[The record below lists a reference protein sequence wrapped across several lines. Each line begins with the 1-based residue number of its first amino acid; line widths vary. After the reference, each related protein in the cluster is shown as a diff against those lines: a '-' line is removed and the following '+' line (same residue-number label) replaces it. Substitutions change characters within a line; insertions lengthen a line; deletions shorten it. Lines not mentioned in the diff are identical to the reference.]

1 VSKPPDLW
9 LLSLVGYFYV
19 TDSWSLE
26 DFMSLINRVLTDA
39 LMTLS
44 EAAYEAT
51 LEGGSEVDLSQFAAV
66 IDELEAL
73 RQCHAT
79 SHDKQ

>member
-1 VSKPPDLW
+1 
-9 LLSLVGYFYV
+9 
-19 TDSWSLE
+19 
-26 DFMSLINRVLTDA
+26 MSLINRVLTDA